1 MEECPS
7 YSHKAREKAKVGSE
21 TTTEKRV
28 EKSVVTGTAATK
40 KKSEIQ
46 KFADTFVSED
56 AANVKAYILQDVII
70 PAAKRILDDV
80 IVGSLRMFLYGER
93 GGSGGGNRSN
103 ASKVSYRSYYERESD
118 RDRRRDSG
126 ANRVR
131 SGFEYDDIEF
141 EYRGDAEAVLT
152 EMENIIEQFDMV
164 SVGDL
169 YDLADVS
176 TSNYAVNRY
185 GWTNLATAQI
195 ARTRNGKYII
205 KLPRAMPLN

>member
-1 MEECPS
+1 MEEYPS
-7 YSHKAREKAKVGSE
+7 YSHKSRAKAQADAEK
-21 TTTEKRV
+21 TEKRV
-28 EKSVVTGTAATK
+28 ERAVVTGSASAK
-40 KKSEIQ
+40 KKSEIR
-46 KFADTFVSED
+46 KFADGFVSED
-56 AANVKAYILQDVII
+56 AANVKSYILQDVII

-80 IVGSLRMFLYGER
+80 IVGSLRMFLYGEK
-93 GGSGGGNRSN
+93 GGSGGSRTN
-103 ASKVSYRSYYERESD
+103 ASKVSYRSYYEREN
-118 RDRRRDSG
+118 DRRRDG
-126 ANRVR
+126 AAPRTR

>member
-7 YSHKAREKAKVGSE
+7 YSHKSRDKAKAE
-21 TTTEKRV
+21 ATAPAEKRV

-40 KKSEIQ
+40 KKSEMR

-56 AANVKAYILQDVII
+56 AANVKSYILQDVII

-93 GGSGGGNRSN
+93 GAPGGGSRSN

-118 RDRRRDSG
+118 RRRDNGSS
-126 ANRVR
+126 RVR

-205 KLPRAMPLN
+205 KLPRAMALN

>member
-1 MEECPS
+1 MEEYPS
-7 YSHKAREKAKVGSE
+7 YSHKSRAKASADAEKP
-21 TTTEKRV
+21 EKRV
-28 EKSVVTGTAATK
+28 EKAVVTGSASTK
-40 KKSEIQ
+40 KKSEIR
-46 KFADTFVSED
+46 KFADGFVSED
-56 AANVKAYILQDVII
+56 AANVKSYIMQDVII

-80 IVGSLRMFLYGER
+80 IVGSLRMFLYGEKGVS
-93 GGSGGGNRSN
+93 GGSRTN
-103 ASKVSYRSYYERESD
+103 ASKVSYRSFYERE
-118 RDRRRDSG
+118 RENDRRRDGG
-126 ANRVR
+126 AAKAR

>member
-7 YSHKAREKAKVGSE
+7 YSHKTRDKAKAE
-21 TTTEKRV
+21 APDKKRV
-28 EKSVVTGTAATK
+28 ERPVVTGTAATK
-40 KKSEIQ
+40 KKSEMR

-56 AANVKAYILQDVII
+56 AANVKSYILQDVII

-93 GGSGGGNRSN
+93 GVPGDGRRTN
-103 ASKVSYRSYYERESD
+103 ASKVSYRSFYERGD
-118 RDRRRDSG
+118 NRREG
-126 ANRVR
+126 NPNRVR

-152 EMENIIEQFDMV
+152 EMDNIIEQYDMV
-164 SVGDL
+164 SVNDL
-169 YDLADVS
+169 YDLAGVS
-176 TSNYAVNRY
+176 NNNPSTNRY

-195 ARTRNGKYII
+195 ARTHNGKYII

>member
-1 MEECPS
+1 MDMEECPS
-7 YSHKAREKAKVGSE
+7 YSHKARDKAKAE
-21 TTTEKRV
+21 ATAPAEKRV
-28 EKSVVTGTAATK
+28 ERPVVTGTTATK
-40 KKSEIQ
+40 KKSEMR

-56 AANVKAYILQDVII
+56 AANVKSYIMQDVII

-93 GGSGGGNRSN
+93 GAPGSGGRSN
-103 ASKVSYRSYYERESD
+103 ASKVSYRSYYERGDS
-118 RDRRRDSG
+118 RRDSSP
-126 ANRVR
+126 NRVR
-131 SGFEYDDIEF
+131 SGFEYDNIEF

-195 ARTRNGKYII
+195 ARTHNGKYII

>member
-7 YSHKAREKAKVGSE
+7 YSHKTRAKANADAE
-21 TTTEKRV
+21 APAAEKRV
-28 EKSVVTGTAATK
+28 KKSVVAGGATTK
-40 KKSEIQ
+40 KKSEIR

-56 AANVKAYILQDVII
+56 AENVKSYILQDVII

-93 GGSGGGNRSN
+93 GVPGDGRRTN

-118 RDRRRDSG
+118 RRRDNGGS
-126 ANRVR
+126 RVK

-169 YDLADVS
+169 YDLADIS

-185 GWTNLATAQI
+185 GWTNLATATI

-205 KLPRAMPLN
+205 KLPRAVPLN

>member
-1 MEECPS
+1 MEEYPS
-7 YSHKAREKAKVGSE
+7 YSHKTREKANADANKP
-21 TTTEKRV
+21 EKRV
-28 EKSVVTGTAATK
+28 EKAIVTGTAK
-40 KKSEIQ
+40 KKSEIR
-46 KFADTFVSED
+46 KFADGFVSED
-56 AANVKAYILQDVII
+56 AANVKSYIMQDVII

-80 IVGSLRMFLYGER
+80 IVGSLRMFLYGEK
-93 GGSGGGNRSN
+93 GGSGGGRTN
-103 ASKVSYRSYYERESD
+103 ASKVSYRSYYEREG
-118 RDRRRDSG
+118 DRRRDNG
-126 ANRVR
+126 AGRVR

-152 EMENIIEQFDMV
+152 EMENVIEQFDMV

-176 TSNYAVNRY
+176 NNNPSTHRY

-195 ARTRNGKYII
+195 ARTRSGKYII

>member
-1 MEECPS
+1 MEEYPS
-7 YSHKAREKAKVGSE
+7 YSHKTREKAKADANKP
-21 TTTEKRV
+21 EKRV
-28 EKSVVTGTAATK
+28 EKAIVTGGASAK
-40 KKSEIQ
+40 KKSEIR
-46 KFADTFVSED
+46 KFADGFVSED
-56 AANVKAYILQDVII
+56 AASVKSYIVQDVII

-80 IVGSLRMFLYGER
+80 IVGSLRMFLYGEK
-93 GGSGGGNRSN
+93 GGSGGGRTN

-118 RDRRRDSG
+118 RRRDNG
-126 ANRVR
+126 AGRVR

-176 TSNYAVNRY
+176 TSNYSVNRY

-195 ARTRNGKYII
+195 ARTRNGKYVI

>member
-1 MEECPS
+1 MEEYPS
-7 YSHKAREKAKVGSE
+7 YSHKTREKAKADSE
-21 TTTEKRV
+21 KPEKRV
-28 EKSVVTGTAATK
+28 EKPIVTGGASAK
-40 KKSEIQ
+40 KKSEIR
-46 KFADTFVSED
+46 KFADGFVSED
-56 AANVKAYILQDVII
+56 AASVKSYIVQDVII

-80 IVGSLRMFLYGER
+80 IVGSLRMLLYGEK
-93 GGSGGGNRSN
+93 GGSGGGRTN

-118 RDRRRDSG
+118 RRRDNNAG
-126 ANRVR
+126 RVR

-176 TSNYAVNRY
+176 TSNYSVNRY